1 MNILVM
7 CGNGLGSS
15 FMIELNVKKV
25 LKKLGIE
32 AKVDHTDLTSAKSVE
47 ADIYVGAKDIIVN
60 FKKDNIK
67 TVALENIMDLNELET
82 KLLANIN

>member
-67 TVALENIMDLNELET
+67 TVVLENIMDLNELET

>member
-32 AKVDHTDLTSAKSVE
+32 AKVDHTDLASAKSVE